1 AVFTKKFN
9 DLGFHSNVYVDTS
22 DLEDVTDYPLMMM
35 PTELVQNRRCPI
47 FKRKL
52 FFNLYEEF
60 MEASCGQAAVEFWEY
75 LTQKTDYDVNLIWD
89 NLLRTANMH
98 DLKQRMQLNYILQ
111 RAGEPALA
119 EADIPSVA
127 LFAHFYYPDMLPK
140 LLPSIEAMPA
150 QADLYFTTDTEE
162 KAAQIRGFMRDRA
175 CTIKVIGNRGREYA
189 GFLMAMKTEL
199 MAHDVAVIL
208 HGKKSHYDKPYLNG
222 DSFLYHC
229 IENTAPTAAY
239 VRRVLALFQNNPR
252 LGLLVPPTP
261 SHGLYYPIL
270 GREWGENFENT
281 QALCKQL
288 GVEVP
293 MSKESPPV
301 APLGGFFWFRTK
313 ALQGLFAHE
322 WSAEDFPEEPCT
334 AQDGTVMHALERCY
348 PFVAQQAGY
357 YSAWLMSDRF
367 AAMLVTNQV
376 KTLRDINI
384 SCCPQKFNLTYF
396 KLLDQ
401 IRMLFLNPEYTHGMG
416 KRMKMA
422 AKLLM
427 GSRNAERLMLLKG
440 KIGKKLHS

>member
-1 AVFTKKFN
+1 
-9 DLGFHSNVYVDTS
+9 
-22 DLEDVTDYPLMMM
+22 
-35 PTELVQNRRCPI
+35 
-47 FKRKL
+47 
-52 FFNLYEEF
+52 
-60 MEASCGQAAVEFWEY
+60 
-75 LTQKTDYDVNLIWD
+75 
-89 NLLRTANMH
+89 
-98 DLKQRMQLNYILQ
+98 
-111 RAGEPALA
+111 
-119 EADIPSVA
+119 
-127 LFAHFYYPDMLPK
+127 
-140 LLPSIEAMPA
+140 
-150 QADLYFTTDTEE
+150 
-162 KAAQIRGFMRDRA
+162 
-175 CTIKVIGNRGREYA
+175 
-189 GFLMAMKTEL
+189 
-199 MAHDVAVIL
+199 
-208 HGKKSHYDKPYLNG
+208 
-222 DSFLYHC
+222 
-229 IENTAPTAAY
+229 ENTAPTAAY

-322 WSAEDFPEEPCT
+322 WSAEDFPKEPCT

-384 SCCPQKFNLTYF
+384 SCCPQKFNFNCWTRF
-396 KLLDQ
+396 ACC
-401 IRMLFLNPEYTHGMG
+401 F
-416 KRMKMA
+416 
-422 AKLLM
+422 
-427 GSRNAERLMLLKG
+427 
-440 KIGKKLHS
+440 